1 MAVEIVKDRYGSKV
15 GTLTIGKG
23 PAEGGTRTS
32 VITVGG
38 EGTLPAYHFEGELP
52 HRPVIA
58 MEITDVAP
66 EWNPVLLEALG
77 DVGSTTAWAKRCV
90 DEFGADMLYLSLI
103 GANPEGADRSTDSCV
118 QTVKEV
124 LAEVGVPMAIVG
136 CGNEEKDNELMQ
148 AVAEATAG
156 ENLLLGVAEQEN
168 YKTLT
173 AACIVHGHSLIAK
186 SPIDINM
193 CKQLNI
199 LITEMNLP
207 PERICIDP
215 TTAALGYGL
224 EYSYSII
231 ERARLGALQGDKML
245 SMPVIA
251 TVGYEA
257 WRAKEANAS
266 EGEFPGWGPQEGRSV
281 LWESATAAALLQAG
295 AHILVMRHPEAVKLV
310 RNHIDQLMV
319 SNEY

>member
-1 MAVEIVKDRYGSKV
+1 MAVEILKDRYGSKV
-15 GTLTIGKG
+15 GTLTIGNG

-66 EWNPVLLEALG
+66 DWNPTLLEALG

-90 DEFGADMLYLSLI
+90 EEFGADMLYLSLI
-103 GANPEGADRSTDSCV
+103 GANPEGANRPVSSCV
-118 QTVKEV
+118 ATVKEV
-124 LAEVGVPMAIVG
+124 LAEVGVPLAIVG
-136 CGNEEKDNELMQ
+136 CGDEEKDNELMQ

-173 AACIVHGHSLIAK
+173 AACIVHGHSIIAK

-199 LITEMNLP
+199 MITEMNLP

-245 SMPVIA
+245 AMPMIA
-251 TVGYEA
+251 TVGHEA
-257 WRAKEANAS
+257 WRSKEANVSPA
-266 EGEFPGWGPQEGRSV
+266 EFPGWGLQETRGV
-281 LWESATAAALLQAG
+281 LWEAVTAAALLQAG
-295 AHILVMRHPEAVKLV
+295 AHILVVRHPQSAELL

-319 SNEY
+319 ANAY